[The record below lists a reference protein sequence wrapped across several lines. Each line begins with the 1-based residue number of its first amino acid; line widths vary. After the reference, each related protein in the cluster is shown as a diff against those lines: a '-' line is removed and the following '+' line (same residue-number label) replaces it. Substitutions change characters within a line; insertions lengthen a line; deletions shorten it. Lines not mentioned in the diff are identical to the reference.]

1 MTRADLVTRA
11 ADGIDPFEQSRPRLL
26 GIAYR
31 MVGTM
36 ADADDIVQ
44 EAWVRWNAADHA
56 SIRRPEAWLTTVT
69 ARIAIDCVRASG
81 RRREEYLGPW
91 LPDPLVADQGPEA
104 TAELAD
110 SLAIGFL
117 RVLDTLDAVERAVFL
132 LVDVFGVAYADVA
145 LGVGKSEVACRQIAS
160 RARRRLH
167 GASSR
172 RPVGEERR
180 MVDELISA
188 VARGD
193 LAAVLERLAP
203 DVVLVTDGGA
213 TRPAARRPLVGAD
226 RVANFLVTFARR
238 SYSRA
243 RVVPTVINGD
253 PGIITYLSDRIDFVA
268 AFEIADGA
276 IAAIWLVR
284 NPDKLDH
291 VITPIAIR

>member
-1 MTRADLVTRA
+1 MTRTADDLDV
-11 ADGIDPFEQSRPRLL
+11 FEQSRPRLL

-31 MVGTM
+31 MVGTV

-44 EAWVRWNAADHA
+44 EAWMRWHHADQV
-56 SIRRPEAWLTTVT
+56 SIHRPEAWLTTVT
-69 ARIAIDCVRASG
+69 ARIAIDFSRASS

-91 LPDPLVADQGPEA
+91 LPDPLVVDHGPEE
-104 TAELAD
+104 TAELSD
-110 SLAIGFL
+110 SLTLGFL
-117 RVLDTLDAVERAVFL
+117 QLLDTLNAVERAVFL
-132 LVDVFGVAYADVA
+132 LVDVFGVAYEDVA
-145 LGVGKSEVACRQIAS
+145 RGVGKSEGACRQIAS
-160 RARRRLH
+160 RARRRLR

-180 MVDELISA
+180 LVDELISA

-193 LAAVLERLAP
+193 LQAALERLAP

-213 TRPAARRPLVGAD
+213 TRPAARRPLVGAA
-226 RVANFLVTFARR
+226 RVATFLVTFARR
-238 SYSRA
+238 SYAHA
-243 RVVPTVINGD
+243 RVVPALINGD
-253 PGIITYLSDRIDFVA
+253 PGIITYVGDRIDFVA
-268 AFEIADGA
+268 AFDIANGA